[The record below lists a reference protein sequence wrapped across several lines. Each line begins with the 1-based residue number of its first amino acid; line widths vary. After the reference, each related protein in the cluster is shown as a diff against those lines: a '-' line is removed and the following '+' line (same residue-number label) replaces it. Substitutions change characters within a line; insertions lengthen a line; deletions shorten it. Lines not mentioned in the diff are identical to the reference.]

1 MGVIVKDIHS
11 LVLLYTIHI
20 VAALSSLLSK
30 PGRAVV
36 PVVTIKQTVYLSEV
50 SGIGLVIE

>member
-1 MGVIVKDIHS
+1 MDVIVNDIHS
-11 LVLLYTIHI
+11 LVILYTIHL

-50 SGIGLVIE
+50 SGIGLGIE